1 MQITREEAWRIL
13 DRAELVCGPDAVAA
27 AVERVAGDIA
37 RRLSDAQPLV
47 LAVMGGGIVF
57 CGQLLTHL
65 RFPLDLDYIHATR
78 YRGGTTGGTIDW
90 RVRPREDVRGR
101 VVLVVDD
108 ILDEG
113 HTLAA
118 IRESLL
124 EAGAAEV
131 LNVVFCEKQL
141 PGETHPGGF
150 RGHHGSG
157 PLRVRL
163 RHGCSRR
170 LAQPSGDLRPHS
182 GELTCKVR
190 YSASSA
196 APGSPSSPISKSRA
210 GRWSARPFGEPSG
223 ALTFGSIRGQE
234 VVFLAG
240 TGTAT
245 RSHPTWST
253 TARTS
258 GRCTPKA

>member
-13 DRAELVCGPDAVAA
+13 DRADLVCGPDAVAA

-37 RRLSDAQPLV
+37 RRLADAQPLV

-141 PGETHPGGF
+141 PGEKPIRADFVGITVPDRYVFGYGMDV
-150 RGHHGSG
+150 HGAWRNL
-157 PLRVRL
+157 P
-163 RHGCSRR
+163 
-170 LAQPSGDLRPHS
+170 AI
-182 GELTCKVR
+182 
-190 YSASSA
+190 Y
-196 APGSPSSPISKSRA
+196 
-210 GRWSARPFGEPSG
+210 
-223 ALTFGSIRGQE
+223 ALTPE
-234 VVFLAG
+234 N
-240 TGTAT
+240 
-245 RSHPTWST
+245 
-253 TARTS
+253 
-258 GRCTPKA
+258 

>member
-13 DRAELVCGPDAVAA
+13 ERSELVCGPEAVAA
-27 AVERVAGDIA
+27 AVDRVADEIS
-37 RRLSDAQPLV
+37 RRLCDVQPLL

-57 CGQLLTHL
+57 CGQLLTRL

-113 HTLAA
+113 FTLAA

-131 LNVVFCEKQL
+131 LNAVFCEKDL
-141 PGETHPGGF
+141 PHKKPIRADFVGITVPDRYVFGYGMDV
-150 RGHHGSG
+150 HGAWRNL
-157 PLRVRL
+157 PAI
-163 RHGCSRR
+163 H
-170 LAQPSGDLRPHS
+170 
-182 GELTCKVR
+182 
-190 YSASSA
+190 
-196 APGSPSSPISKSRA
+196 
-210 GRWSARPFGEPSG
+210 
-223 ALTFGSIRGQE
+223 ALTPE
-234 VVFLAG
+234 N
-240 TGTAT
+240 
-245 RSHPTWST
+245 
-253 TARTS
+253 
-258 GRCTPKA
+258 

>member
-13 DRAELVCGPDAVAA
+13 DRAELVCGPEAVAA

-101 VVLVVDD
+101 LVLVVDD

-141 PGETHPGGF
+141 AGEKPIQADFVGITVPDRYVFGYGMDV
-150 RGHHGSG
+150 HGAWRNL
-157 PLRVRL
+157 P
-163 RHGCSRR
+163 
-170 LAQPSGDLRPHS
+170 AI
-182 GELTCKVR
+182 
-190 YSASSA
+190 Y
-196 APGSPSSPISKSRA
+196 
-210 GRWSARPFGEPSG
+210 
-223 ALTFGSIRGQE
+223 ALTPE
-234 VVFLAG
+234 N
-240 TGTAT
+240 
-245 RSHPTWST
+245 
-253 TARTS
+253 
-258 GRCTPKA
+258 